1 MRPDR
6 LRCAGAIMAL
16 IALAGCAGNTARR
29 QEADRLVEVNLGLAQ
44 SYMGKH
50 DYQIALEKLKKA
62 EAADPRSAMVQ
73 SMLGLLYEE
82 IKRPQQAG
90 AHYDRS
96 VALAP
101 QQGAIA
107 NNYGGWLCR
116 SGRAAES
123 LGWFDRAI
131 DDPFYKTPELA
142 LANAG
147 RCAIEAG
154 DADRAVGYFR
164 RVLEIQPND
173 AQVLGDMALLSFQ
186 QGDLLRA
193 RAFLQRR
200 ESLGPLTPEQL
211 ELAAKVEQG
220 LGDVGAAQ
228 RYRMLLLERYP
239 EYPANKPE

>member
-1 MRPDR
+1 MRPDSACR
-6 LRCAGAIMAL
+6 GGAIFAL
-16 IALAGCAGNTARR
+16 LLLAGCAGNSAR
-29 QEADRLVEVNLGLAQ
+29 QQDTERLVETNLGLAQ

-50 DYQIALEKLKKA
+50 DYEIALDKLKKA

-82 IKRPQQAG
+82 IKRPEQAG
-90 AHYDRS
+90 EHYDRS
-96 VALAP
+96 VKLSP
-101 QQGAIA
+101 DQGAIT

-123 LGWFDRAI
+123 LRWFDRAV

-147 RCAIEAG
+147 RCAAEAG
-154 DADRAVGYFR
+154 SLDRAAGYFR
-164 RVLEIQPND
+164 RVLELQPND
-173 AQVLGDMALLSFQ
+173 AQVLVDMAMLSFR

-193 RAFLQRR
+193 RAFVQRR
-200 ESLGPLTPEQL
+200 ESLGPLAPEQM

-228 RYRMLLLERYP
+228 RYRALLLEKYP
-239 EYPANKPE
+239 EYPAKQPE